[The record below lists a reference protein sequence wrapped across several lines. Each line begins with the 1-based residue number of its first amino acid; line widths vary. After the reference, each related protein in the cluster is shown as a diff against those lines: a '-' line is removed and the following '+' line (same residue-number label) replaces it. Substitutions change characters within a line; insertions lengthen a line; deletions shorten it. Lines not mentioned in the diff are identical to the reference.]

1 MDPILRD
8 PLPYSNWVWL
18 LGAFLIVLSV
28 TWGASLLFAYRTHKV
43 YQPEKVVELRALQRR
58 RYQAKISQVQ
68 AEWEGGQMDVRD
80 AHFALASLIR
90 AAATEKTRVNVEVLT
105 AEEAAQTFPEWT
117 TLNEALLWC
126 EDQTFP
132 ATPEETA
139 SEARVARGL
148 ALAEAVI
155 GQ

>member
-18 LGAFLIVLSV
+18 LGVFLIVASV
-28 TWGASLLFAYRTHKV
+28 TWGGSLLFAYRTHKV
-43 YQPEKVVELRALQRR
+43 FKPEKVLELRALQRR
-58 RYQAKISQVQ
+58 RYQAKISQVRQ
-68 AEWEGGQMDVRD
+68 EWEGGELDVRD

-105 AEEAAQTFPEWT
+105 AQEAAQAFPEWT
-117 TLNEALLWC
+117 TLSEALLWC

-132 ATPEETA
+132 AASEESA
-139 SEARVARGL
+139 SEAKVARGL